1 MRRKLVAFL
10 GAAIVAAVLAQ
21 PVLAAK
27 TPPIGSGGRA
37 GSTIVANRN

>member
-10 GAAIVAAVLAQ
+10 GAAFVAVVLAQ

-27 TPPIGSGGRA
+27 TSPQGGGRS
-37 GSTIVANRN
+37 GSTIIAGRD

>member
-10 GAAIVAAVLAQ
+10 GVAFVAVVLAQ

-27 TPPIGSGGRA
+27 PPPQGGGRA
-37 GSTIVANRN
+37 GSTIVANRD

>member
-10 GAAIVAAVLAQ
+10 GAAFVAVVLAQ

-27 TPPIGSGGRA
+27 PPHQGSGRA
-37 GSTIVANRN
+37 GSTIIAGRD

>member
-10 GAAIVAAVLAQ
+10 GVAFVAAVLVQ

-27 TPPIGSGGRA
+27 PAQGGGRA
-37 GSTIVANRN
+37 GSTIVANRD

>member
-10 GAAIVAAVLAQ
+10 GVAFVAAVLAQ

-27 TPPIGSGGRA
+27 GSPQGGGGRA
-37 GSTIVANRN
+37 GSTIVANRG